1 MALSRFKY
9 VAVDIDGNTV
19 KGKTEAEDQSAA
31 IAKLRQTY
39 PVVKEITDLGTVNNG
54 LLSMNLGSEK
64 IKPKILSLF
73 CSQFSIILKSGA
85 QIATCV
91 ELLAEQAT
99 NKRMRKILFGV
110 SNDVQAGRSLALSF
124 ERNGGESF
132 PPAFYET
139 IRAGEESGN
148 VAEAFDRLAEYF
160 KKASRTRSK
169 IVGALIYPCIVLL
182 IAVVAMF
189 VIMTKV
195 IPPLAETFAEFTAEL
210 PALTKML
217 ISASDFFV
225 NYWWVILVSI
235 LGIVVLYTV
244 YYSTKSGKYNID
256 ELKLRTKLIGPIR
269 QATFMSDFA
278 SNLGMLLR
286 SGLVMTKA
294 LETTERTSANVS
306 CKEAIKIV
314 TRDVESGKSLG
325 GSLKKHLC
333 FPKTAVEMIS
343 IGEDTGNIT
352 DILDTVAEYYD
363 NEADSRTQKL
373 LAALDPIL
381 LVFIAFIA
389 IFIVLAVYI
398 PMFEVYDLF

>member
-1 MALSRFKY
+1 MSVSRFKY
-9 VAVDIDGNTV
+9 VAIDVDGQIV

-39 PVVKEITDLGTVNNG
+39 PVIKEITDQGAINDGILNM
-54 LLSMNLGSEK
+54 SLGSDK

-91 ELLAEQAT
+91 ELLADQAT
-99 NKRMRKILFGV
+99 NKHMKKILYGV
-110 SNDVQAGRSLALSF
+110 SSDVQAGRSLALSF
-124 ERNGGESF
+124 ERNGGGSF

-148 VAEAFDRLAEYF
+148 VAESFDRLSAYF

-169 IVGALIYPCIVLL
+169 IIGALIYPVIVLL

-189 VIMTKV
+189 VIMTNV
-195 IPPLAETFAEFTAEL
+195 IPPLAETFAEFTEEL
-210 PALTKML
+210 PGMTKML

-225 NYWWVILVSI
+225 NYWWVIVVSI
-235 LGIVVLYTV
+235 VGLVALYLV
-244 YYSTKSGKYNID
+244 YYSTKSGRYNID
-256 ELKLRTKLIGPIR
+256 ELKMRTKLFGKIR
-269 QATFMSDFA
+269 QATFMSDFS

-294 LETTERTSANVS
+294 LETTERTSTNVS
-306 CKEAIKIV
+306 CKEAIKRV
-314 TRDVESGKSLG
+314 KTDVESGKSLG

-333 FPKTAVEMIS
+333 FPKTGVEMIA

-352 DILDTVAEYYD
+352 DILDTVSEYYD
-363 NEADSRTQKL
+363 NEADSLTQKL
-373 LAALDPIL
+373 LAALDPL
-381 LVFIAFIA
+381 LLLLIAFIA
-389 IFIVLAVYI
+389 IFIVLAVYV
-398 PMFEVYDLF
+398 PMFQVYDLF